1 MDGQD
6 SGWPDA
12 EIKDENDAFC
22 STLIKSKLGDWLVIV
37 SVILL
42 VVINA
47 MVIFGNILVILSVF
61 VSQKLR
67 TSTNFFIVSLG
78 MFSTTFPDVLAV
90 SSVLLSPS
98 RLLTATPLSAC
109 PPGLTTIECSCR

>member
-1 MDGQD
+1 MDGP
-6 SGWPDA
+6 SGGWSDE
-12 EIKDENDAFC
+12 EIDEDNDAFC
-22 STLIKSKLGDWLVIV
+22 SSSQLIQSKLGNWLVIV

-42 VVINA
+42 VIINA

-78 MFSTTFPDVLAV
+78 ESFCPSSRVL
-90 SSVLLSPS
+90 
-98 RLLTATPLSAC
+98 PLSFRS
-109 PPGLTTIECSCR
+109 PLH